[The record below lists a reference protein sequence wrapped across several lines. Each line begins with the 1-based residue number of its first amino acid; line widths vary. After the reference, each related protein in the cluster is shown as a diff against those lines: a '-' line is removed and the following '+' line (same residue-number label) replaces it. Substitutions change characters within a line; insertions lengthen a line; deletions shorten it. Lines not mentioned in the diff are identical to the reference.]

1 MKRREERIRGPKSRF
16 PDLWKLGWLV
26 LLVAV
31 GCGSSQV
38 QVKQEY
44 AGKRLPRPD
53 KIFVYDFASS
63 PDDVKT
69 TKGVGLEL
77 EKLFKKAKPKT
88 AKETE
93 VGRKVAAAFSQ
104 ELVKGIQKMGL
115 VAERTADFPPTTGN
129 HLLIQGYF
137 LSIDQGNR
145 TERVVIGFGAGRSDV
160 EARVQIYESTPEGQT
175 EVEQLKAT
183 AKSGRKPGMAE
194 MMGVGAIT
202 GHLLTSTVVSGTVS
216 AAGEASFETV
226 EADARNLAKKVSK
239 DLGQFFV
246 RQTWTTA
253 SALK

>member
-1 MKRREERIRGPKSRF
+1 MRRREEHFRGPKARF
-16 PDLWKLGWLV
+16 PNLWKLGWLV

-31 GCGSSQV
+31 GCGSSKVQV
-38 QVKQEY
+38 QDEY

-53 KIFVYDFASS
+53 KILVYDFAVS

-69 TKGVGLEL
+69 TRGVGLEL
-77 EKLFKKAKPKT
+77 EKLLKRGTPKT
-88 AKETE
+88 AKEIE

-104 ELVKGIQKMGL
+104 ELVKEIQKMGL
-115 VAERTADFPPTTGN
+115 AAERAADFPPTTGN

-145 TERVVIGFGAGRSDV
+145 TERVVIGLGAGRTDV
-160 EARVQIYESTPEGQT
+160 EARVQIYESTPEGQK
-175 EVEQLKAT
+175 EIEELRAT

-194 MMGVGAIT
+194 MMGVGAIA
-202 GHLLTSTVVSGTVS
+202 GHLLTSTVVSGTLA
-216 AAGEASFETV
+216 AAGEVSFETV
-226 EADARNLAKKVSK
+226 EGDARNLAKTVSK

-246 RQTWTTA
+246 RQGWTTA